1 MFVHL
6 NPITG
11 VLEPY
16 AEEVQAR
23 LRASAVPNA
32 RVFLGNLC
40 FQATVH
46 LRADGN
52 HFQTTP
58 SFYNSRG
65 GYKPH
70 GYREVRLV
78 GDDTAQLY
86 ITNTSDGWRF
96 TSDPRKGRAVHANW
110 VRDRVPTWQWC
121 KTHSLS
127 MRDADWLPY
136 AAEVS
141 ARLEVER
148 ERALAERRNQ
158 FELALDVGVARKVVE
173 VDLDNMFFVQ
183 RDVRTCAR
191 RWVRRV
197 HAKSAPE
204 TDPEAPDDVCA
215 ICLASF
221 AETPALPRTTLRCT
235 HTFHAACLAPC
246 TDTRCP
252 LCRAVR

>member
-78 GDDTAQLY
+78 GDDTVQLY

-96 TSDPRKGRAVHANW
+96 TSDPRK
-110 VRDRVPTWQWC
+110 
-121 KTHSLS
+121 
-127 MRDADWLPY
+127 
-136 AAEVS
+136 
-141 ARLEVER
+141 
-148 ERALAERRNQ
+148 
-158 FELALDVGVARKVVE
+158 GVARKVVE